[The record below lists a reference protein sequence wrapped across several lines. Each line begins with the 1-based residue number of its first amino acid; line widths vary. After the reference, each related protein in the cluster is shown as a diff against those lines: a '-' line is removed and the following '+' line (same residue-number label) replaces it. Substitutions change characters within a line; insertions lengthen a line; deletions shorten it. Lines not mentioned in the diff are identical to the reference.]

1 MAAPKRDRAPAATE
15 LDHTDKSI
23 IRALQLD
30 GRAPYSKLGPAV
42 GLSQAAVRQRVQR
55 LIESGVM
62 QVVAVT
68 DPATLGFAVQAM
80 VAVSVT
86 GDVRA
91 VAATLEKLEEVEY
104 VVITAGR
111 YDLLVEVVCTDTHHL
126 LDVVNDRIRAVP
138 EVSSTEVFT
147 YLSLV
152 KQTYSWGVR

>member
-1 MAAPKRDRAPAATE
+1 MAAPKRDQSSPTE
-15 LDHTDKSI
+15 LDDTDKAI

-80 VAVSVT
+80 VAVSVS

-91 VAATLEKLEEVEY
+91 VADAVQDLPEVEY

-111 YDLLVEVVCTDTHHL
+111 FDLLVEVVCTDNQHL
-126 LDVVNDRIRAVP
+126 LSVVNDRIRSIDS
-138 EVSSTEVFT
+138 VSATEVFT
-147 YLSLV
+147 YMSLV

>member
-1 MAAPKRDRAPAATE
+1 MAASKRERAAAPE
-15 LDHTDKSI
+15 FDHIDKAI

-30 GRAPYSKLGPAV
+30 GRTPYSKLGPAV

-55 LIESGVM
+55 LIETGVM

-91 VAATLEKLEEVEY
+91 VAADVGDLEEVEY
-104 VVITAGR
+104 VVISAGR
-111 YDLLVEVVCTDTHHL
+111 FDLLVEVVCTDMHHL
-126 LDVVNDRIRAVP
+126 LDVVNDHIRVIP
-138 EVSSTEVFT
+138 GVSATEVFT

>member
-1 MAAPKRDRAPAATE
+1 MAGPS
-15 LDHTDKSI
+15 LDLDDTDKAI

-30 GRAPYSKLGPAV
+30 GRTPYSKLGPAV

-55 LIESGVM
+55 LVDRGVM

-86 GDVRA
+86 GDVRKVADA
-91 VAATLEKLEEVEY
+91 VARLDEVEY

-111 YDLLVEVVCTDTHHL
+111 FDLLVELVCTDQAHL
-126 LDVVNDRIRAVP
+126 LAVVNDRVRAIEGVA
-138 EVSSTEVFT
+138 STEVFT

>member
-1 MAAPKRDRAPAATE
+1 MTARRAD
-15 LDHTDKSI
+15 LDDIDKAI

-30 GRAPYSKLGPAV
+30 GRTPYSKLGPAV

-55 LIESGVM
+55 LVDRGVM

-80 VAVSVT
+80 VAISVT
-86 GDVRA
+86 GDVRKVADA
-91 VAATLEKLEEVEY
+91 VGHLDEVEY

-111 YDLLVEVVCTDTHHL
+111 FDLLVEVVCTDQVHL
-126 LDVVNDRIRAVP
+126 LDLVNDNLRAIDGVIG
-138 EVSSTEVFT
+138 TEVFT

-152 KQTYSWGVR
+152 KQTYSWGVQ

>member
-1 MAAPKRDRAPAATE
+1 
-15 LDHTDKSI
+15 
-23 IRALQLD
+23 
-30 GRAPYSKLGPAV
+30 V

-80 VAVSVT
+80 VAVSVS

-91 VAATLEKLEEVEY
+91 VAAVVEELEEVEY

-111 YDLLVEVVCTDTHHL
+111 FDLLVEVVCTDTHHL
-126 LDVVNDRIRAVP
+126 LDVVNDRIRAIP
-138 EVSSTEVFT
+138 SVSATEVFT
-147 YLSLV
+147 YMSLV

>member
-1 MAAPKRDRAPAATE
+1 MANAPTE
-15 LDHTDKSI
+15 LDDTDKAI

-55 LIESGVM
+55 LVDRGVM

-80 VAVSVT
+80 VAVSTT
-86 GDVRA
+86 GDVRK
-91 VAATLEKLEEVEY
+91 VASALEALPEVEY

-111 YDLLVEVVCTDTHHL
+111 FDLLVEVVCTDTHHL
-126 LDVVNDRIRAVP
+126 LDVVNDRIRSIKG
-138 EVSSTEVFT
+138 VSSTEVFT
-147 YLSLV
+147 YMSLV

>member
-1 MAAPKRDRAPAATE
+1 MAEGPPE
-15 LDHTDKSI
+15 LDDTDKAI

-30 GRAPYSKLGPAV
+30 GRTPYSKLGPAV

-55 LIESGVM
+55 LVDRGVM

-86 GDVRA
+86 GDVRK
-91 VAATLEKLEEVEY
+91 VAEVVGQLREVEY

-111 YDLLVEVVCTDTHHL
+111 FDLLVEVVCTDQSHL
-126 LDVVNDRIRAVP
+126 LDLVNDRLRAIKGVT
-138 EVSSTEVFT
+138 STEVFT

>member
-1 MAAPKRDRAPAATE
+1 MAAPKREQSSAAE
-15 LDHTDKSI
+15 LDHIDKAI

-68 DPATLGFAVQAM
+68 DPAMLGFAVQAM
-80 VAVSVT
+80 VAISVS
-86 GDVRA
+86 GDVRS
-91 VAATLEKLEEVEY
+91 VAAVLEQLDEVEY

-111 YDLLVEVVCTDTHHL
+111 YDLLAEIVCTDPHHL
-126 LDVVNDRIRAVP
+126 LDVVNDRIRTIP
-138 EVSSTEVFT
+138 NVSATEVFT

-152 KQTYSWGVR
+152 KQTYSWGVQ

>member
-1 MAAPKRDRAPAATE
+1 MTQSTAD
-15 LDHTDKSI
+15 LDDTDKAI
-23 IRALQLD
+23 IRALQID
-30 GRAPYSKLGPAV
+30 GRRPYSKLGPAV

-55 LIESGVM
+55 LIDRGVM

-91 VAATLEKLEEVEY
+91 VADQLGDLPEVEY

-111 YDLLVEVVCTDTHHL
+111 FDLLVEVVCSDTHHL
-126 LDVVNDRIRAVP
+126 LQVVNDRIRAVDGGT
-138 EVSSTEVFT
+138 STEVFT
-147 YLSLV
+147 YLHLV

>member
-1 MAAPKRDRAPAATE
+1 MADPKRDPGPAPE
-15 LDHTDKSI
+15 LDPTDKAI

-30 GRAPYSKLGPAV
+30 GRTPYSKLGPAV

-55 LIESGVM
+55 LIDRGVM

-80 VAVSVT
+80 VAVTVT

-91 VAATLEKLEEVEY
+91 AAAAVEVLPEVEY

-111 YDLLVEVVCTDTHHL
+111 FDLLVEVVCTDTHHL
-126 LDVVNDRIRAVP
+126 LDVVNDHIRGVAGVT
-138 EVSSTEVFT
+138 STEVFT
-147 YLSLV
+147 YLHLV

>member
-1 MAAPKRDRAPAATE
+1 MADAPAE
-15 LDHTDKSI
+15 LDDTDKAI

-30 GRAPYSKLGPAV
+30 GRAPYSKLGPQV

-55 LIESGVM
+55 LIDRGVM

-86 GDVRA
+86 GDVRQ
-91 VAATLEKLEEVEY
+91 VAAAVETFDEVEY

-111 YDLLVEVVCTDTHHL
+111 FDLLIEVECTDQAHL
-126 LDVVNDRIRAVP
+126 LAVVNDRLRAIDGVAK
-138 EVSSTEVFT
+138 TEVFT
-147 YLSLV
+147 YMSLV